1 MNLSVPAIGMP
12 GATELIILL
21 VIVLILFGPGKLP
34 GIGAA
39 LGKGIRGFK
48 DNVDP
53 KDKGQIDV
61 SPADSMEEADERL
74 D

>member
-1 MNLSVPAIGMP
+1 MTFSVPAIGMP

-48 DNVDP
+48 DNVEP
-53 KDKGQIDV
+53 KDPGQIDV
-61 SPADSMEEADERL
+61 SPADAAEEAEERL

>member
-1 MNLSVPAIGMP
+1 MNPTVPLIGMP

-48 DNVDP
+48 DNVNP
-53 KDKGQIDV
+53 KDTGQIDV
-61 SPADSMEEADERL
+61 SPAESVEEADERV

>member
-12 GATELIILL
+12 GAPELIILL

-39 LGKGIRGFK
+39 LGKGIRGFR
-48 DNVDP
+48 DNVDA

-61 SPADSMEEADERL
+61 SPTDAAEEADERL